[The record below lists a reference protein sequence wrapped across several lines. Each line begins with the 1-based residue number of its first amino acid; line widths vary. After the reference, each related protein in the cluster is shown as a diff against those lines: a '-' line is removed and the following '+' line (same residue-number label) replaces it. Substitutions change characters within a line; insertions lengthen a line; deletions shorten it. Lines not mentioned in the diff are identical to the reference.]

1 MPRGMAR
8 MDRKYSAP
16 VGGRQAGGGATKTIP
31 ESKPEKSYDR
41 RLHPGALKTGVS
53 GSKTGVSGSSHVFR
67 VRSSRD
73 GRIVLRRLSSPRCL
87 SSP

>member
-16 VGGRQAGGGATKTIP
+16 AGEGKRAGGATKTIP
-31 ESKPEKSYDR
+31 ESKPEKSCDR
-41 RLHPGALKTGVS
+41 RLHPGAF
-53 GSKTGVSGSSHVFR
+53 KTGVSGSSHVFS